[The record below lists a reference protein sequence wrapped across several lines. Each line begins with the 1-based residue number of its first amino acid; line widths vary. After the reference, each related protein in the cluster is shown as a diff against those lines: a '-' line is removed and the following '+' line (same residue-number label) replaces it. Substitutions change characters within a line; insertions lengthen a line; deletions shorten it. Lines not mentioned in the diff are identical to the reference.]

1 MRPAQNYI
9 DVLTENGLTVN
20 LGSPH
25 VERPERD
32 FKSSIQNFLI
42 TPRYLWSS
50 KKVARRYGPFK
61 LNNGCAKKL
70 PGRLPYEIQ

>member
-9 DVLTENGLTVN
+9 DVLTENGLTAN

-32 FKSSIQNFLI
+32 FKSPIQNFL
-42 TPRYLWSS
+42 
-50 KKVARRYGPFK
+50 V
-61 LNNGCAKKL
+61 
-70 PGRLPYEIQ
+70 